1 MVAAPVNCKDTEGIV
16 TLQQPFAA
24 GKIRM
29 VAAPL
34 IVRILSKNSRY
45 YNIIHQQPDI
55 IIRQYGDVI
64 SQYQINVEMIV
75 CLHLRYGFVC
85 ILFVY
90 TKLHDLVQVKSPG
103 VSQVLISGIALNKSC
118 TDDTCWYIISHH
130 ILHVFICFLPHGSGS
145 RSGPIRARA
154 VRSWNA
160 RGLRGV
166 RHSHNLS
173 SIVIIWEPA

>member
-1 MVAAPVNCKDTEGIV
+1 MVAAPG
-16 TLQQPFAA
+16 
-24 GKIRM
+24 
-29 VAAPL
+29 

-64 SQYQINVEMIV
+64 SQYQINVEMII

-90 TKLHDLVQVKSPG
+90 TKLHDLVQIKSPG

-130 ILHVFICFLPHGSGS
+130 ILHVFICFFAPRLRKQKWPHKSE
-145 RSGPIRARA
+145 RGPLMERTRLKG
-154 VRSWNA
+154 R
-160 RGLRGV
+160 
-166 RHSHNLS
+166 
-173 SIVIIWEPA
+173 PP

>member
-29 VAAPL
+29 VAAPV

-55 IIRQYGDVI
+55 IIRQYGDVV

-130 ILHVFICFLPHGSGS
+130 ILHVFICFLPHSPGS

-154 VRSWNA
+154 VPSWNA

-173 SIVIIWEPA
+173 SIVIIWEPV

>member
-1 MVAAPVNCKDTEGIV
+1 MLLLIV
-16 TLQQPFAA
+16 RIPKVSLHCSNPLPQA
-24 GKIRM
+24 KSEWLLL
-29 VAAPL
+29 PL

-64 SQYQINVEMIV
+64 SQYQINVEMII
-75 CLHLRYGFVC
+75 CLHFRYGFVC

-130 ILHVFICFLPHGSGS
+130 ILHVFICFLPHGPGS

-160 RGLRGV
+160 RGLKGV
-166 RHSHNLS
+166 HYNHNYYK
-173 SIVIIWEPA
+173 

>member
-1 MVAAPVNCKDTEGIV
+1 MLLLIV
-16 TLQQPFAA
+16 RIPKVSLHCSNPLPQA
-24 GKIRM
+24 KSNWLLL
-29 VAAPL
+29 PL

-90 TKLHDLVQVKSPG
+90 TKLHDLVQIKSPG

-154 VRSWNA
+154 VPSWNA